1 MTALALIP
9 DAPAILG
16 VRLREHPAVIELGAR
31 VAGQIPKSFTKPWV
45 KVTQL
50 DALNVTGGQPE
61 HLISFLIQFD
71 CYAGSEANNAQ
82 AQASLLGRTIRAVLH
97 DLTEQD
103 IDGVVITSVG
113 FTSDARIPD
122 EAFEPARE
130 RVVLDADVRM
140 HVR

>member
-1 MTALALIP
+1 MTALAVIP
-9 DAPAILG
+9 DAPAIIG
-16 VRLREHPAVIELGAR
+16 SILRNHPDVMDLDAR

-50 DALNVTGGQPE
+50 DATNVTGGQPE
-61 HLISFLIQFD
+61 HLIEYYLQFD
-71 CYAGSEANNAQ
+71 CYAGGTADNAQ
-82 AQASLLGRTIRAVLH
+82 EQASLIGRTIRAVLH

-103 IDGVVITSVG
+103 IDGVVVTHVA

-140 HVR
+140 HVK